1 MSNVADFEDEEFF
14 MEPSSVTAK
23 QCPNFKAQAVF
34 GNDEIKEI
42 DFHSHIKGKYAV
54 LFFYPLDFTFVC
66 PSEIIA
72 FDNRIKE
79 FKDRN
84 CEVIGVSVDSQ
95 FSHYAW
101 RNTPVD
107 KGGIGKISYP
117 LVADIKKTI
126 ARSYGVLFNDEV
138 AFRGTFVIDSKGVV
152 RASLINDLPIGRSVD
167 EILRLVDAVQF
178 NEKNGEVCPANW
190 KKGKSGMKNTAQ
202 GVAEYLSK
210 HNEDLK

>member
-1 MSNVADFEDEEFF
+1 MSNVDGFEDEEFF

-23 QCPNFKAQAVF
+23 QAPNFKAKAVF
-34 GNDEIKEI
+34 GNDEIGEM
-42 DFHSHIKGKYAV
+42 DFHSYIRGKYAV

-72 FDNRIKE
+72 FDNRIAD
-79 FKDRN
+79 FKARN
-84 CEVIGVSVDSQ
+84 CEVIGVSIDSQ

-101 RNTPVD
+101 RNTPVE

-126 ARSYGVLFNDEV
+126 ARSYGVLFNEEV
-138 AFRGTFVIDSKGVV
+138 AFRGTFIIDDKGVV
-152 RASLINDLPIGRSVD
+152 RSSLINDLPIGRSVD

-178 NEKNGEVCPANW
+178 NAQNGEVCPANW
-190 KKGKSGMKNTAQ
+190 KKGKSGMKANAN
-202 GVAEYLSK
+202 GVSEYLSK
-210 HNEDLK
+210 HGSDIK